1 MHTMIVSSAA
11 TDIEIWQQRTLNN
24 TNANFAAATAAVAG
38 DNFVRKSQQILKIS
52 SRFWCRRLPCRKMR
66 LLLAQSIHTT

>member
-1 MHTMIVSSAA
+1 MHTMNVSSAA

-24 TNANFAAATAAVAG
+24 TNANFAAAAVAG